1 MRPPHPPLSPLGRG
15 MGERSFLEAWTPMDH
30 FKIDRNFVESIMGSL
45 KGKGCNLSLS
55 EVMTVVDLIREEVL
69 YQYVERLI
77 SQVETILEINPSLSE
92 KEILETVARNVA
104 DYLGAEAVSIR
115 IYDPG
120 REEMVFFGAYPR
132 LYDDREE
139 AIPFEDTIA
148 GEVVKTHRSYF
159 VPDIAN
165 EEKYKNKE
173 KVLRKGIHSML
184 AIPIFIPR
192 FSLKDVDIEGSF
204 QIYFQE
210 KNRTFT
216 PLEARIAEMLS
227 RRVSYVVARKRIMGL
242 QLLNV
247 TKDKIVEKIFLKLG
261 KREGIKMKDFFN
273 MVIPELVEIIRIQR
287 CALFSVGGDRKH
299 VILEAG
305 YPENEHGL
313 GKVFDVGVPYINAI
327 VNQTGPFG
335 EFENEKVF
343 PTYIL
348 IHNPRESTFL
358 PPDLQRFLENQQINS
373 VLYIPLKVNDVVTYF
388 LSFDA
393 QAHQRRFTDEEIEI
407 FTFFGKEM
415 MKGLRLEKMD
425 DILHDF
431 KNPAIATAGFAKRVK
446 KILEDGEYLVK
457 KEKVDQALE
466 IILKETSRIQELALT
481 LHGEGREETI
491 DLTEK
496 LKRRFLINE
505 EAIRELK
512 RENIH
517 FFEGELAS
525 PLWIRCFPLHIERVL
540 DNLLNNAFNAIPE
553 GGGDLCIRSYR
564 RDDWAI
570 AEITNTGKISEE
582 DRDRLLMGD
591 GKGRGLHITT
601 RLVKQMGGKMEVESE
616 EYQTTFRVMLPL
628 VSK

>member
-1 MRPPHPPLSPLGRG
+1 
-15 MGERSFLEAWTPMDH
+15 
-30 FKIDRNFVESIMGSL
+30 MGSL
-45 KGKGCNLSLS
+45 KRKGCNLSLE

-92 KEILETVARNVA
+92 KEILETVAKNVA

-120 REEMVFFGAYPR
+120 REEMVFFGSYPK

-173 KVLRKGIHSML
+173 KVLQRGIHSML

-204 QIYFQE
+204 QIYFPE

-227 RRVSYVVARKRIMGL
+227 RRVSYVIARKRITSL

-287 CALFSVGGDRKH
+287 CALFSVSGDRKH

-305 YPENEHGL
+305 YPESQHGI
-313 GKVFDVGVPYINAI
+313 GKVFDVDVPYINAI
-327 VNQTGPFG
+327 VNQAGPFG
-335 EFENEKVF
+335 EFENEKVY

-348 IHNPRESTFL
+348 IYNPRESCLL
-358 PPDLQRFLENQQINS
+358 PTDLQRFLETQQINS

-388 LSFDA
+388 LAFDA
-393 QAHQRRFTDEEIEI
+393 QAHQKRFTDEEIEV

-553 GGGDLCIRSYR
+553 EGGELYIRSYR
-564 RDDWAI
+564 RDGWAI
-570 AEITNTGKISEE
+570 AEITNTGKIREE
-582 DRDRLLMGD
+582 DKDRLLMGD

-628 VSK
+628 VETTQ

>member
-1 MRPPHPPLSPLGRG
+1 
-15 MGERSFLEAWTPMDH
+15 MDH
-30 FKIDRNFVESIMGSL
+30 FKIDRKFVESMMGSL
-45 KGKGCNLSLS
+45 REKGCNLSL
-55 EVMTVVDLIREEVL
+55 EELVMVVDLIREEVL
-69 YQYVERLI
+69 YNYVERLI
-77 SQVETILEINPSLSE
+77 SQVETILEINPSLSD
-92 KEILETVARNVA
+92 KEILETVAKNVA

-120 REEMVFFGAYPR
+120 REEMVSFGSYPKVEE
-132 LYDDREE
+132 DREE

-148 GEVVKTHRSYF
+148 GEVVKTHQSYF
-159 VPDIAN
+159 VPDI
-165 EEKYKNKE
+165 ETEDKYKNKE
-173 KVLRKGIHSML
+173 KVLRRGIHSML
-184 AIPIFIPR
+184 AIPMFIPR
-192 FSLKDVDIEGSF
+192 FSLKDLDIEGSF
-204 QIYFQE
+204 QIYFRE

-216 PLEARIAEMLS
+216 PLEAKIAEMLS
-227 RRVSYVVARKRIMGL
+227 RRVSYVIARKRIMGL

-287 CALFSVGGDRKH
+287 CALFSVSGDRKH
-299 VILEAG
+299 VVLEAG
-305 YPENEHGL
+305 YPESEHGL
-313 GKVFDVGVPYINAI
+313 GKVFDVDVPYIHAI

-335 EFENEKVF
+335 EFENEKIM
-343 PTYIL
+343 PNYIL
-348 IHNPRESTFL
+348 IHNPRESRLL
-358 PPDLQRFLENQQINS
+358 PADLRRFLEHQQINS

-388 LSFDA
+388 LAFDA

-446 KILEDGEYLVK
+446 KILEDGEYPAK
-457 KEKVDQALE
+457 KEKVDQALD

-491 DLTEK
+491 DLTER

-505 EAIRELK
+505 EAARELK
-512 RENIH
+512 RENIY
-517 FFEGELAS
+517 FSEREMTS
-525 PLWIRCFPLHIERVL
+525 SLWIRCFPLHIERVL

-553 GGGDLCIRSYR
+553 EGGELAIRSYR
-564 RDDWAI
+564 KDGWAV
-570 AEITNTGKISEE
+570 AEITNTGKIREE
-582 DRDRLLMGD
+582 ERDHLLLGD

-616 EYQTTFRVMLPL
+616 EDRTTFRVMLPL
-628 VSK
+628 VSQT

>member
-1 MRPPHPPLSPLGRG
+1 
-15 MGERSFLEAWTPMDH
+15 MDH
-30 FKIDRNFVESIMGSL
+30 SKIDRNFVESIMESL
-45 KGKGCNLSLS
+45 KGKGCNLSLE
-55 EVMTVVDLIREEVL
+55 EVVTVVDLIREEIL

-92 KEILETVARNVA
+92 KEILETVAKNVA

-120 REEMVFFGAYPR
+120 REEMVSFGSYPK
-132 LYDDREE
+132 LYEEREE

-173 KVLRKGIHSML
+173 KVLQKGIHSML

-204 QIYFQE
+204 QIYFRE

-227 RRVSYVVARKRIMGL
+227 RRVSYVIARKRIMGL
-242 QLLNV
+242 QFLNV

-305 YPENEHGL
+305 YPESQHGL
-313 GKVFDVGVPYINAI
+313 GKVFDVEVPYINAI
-327 VNQTGPFG
+327 VNQAGPFG

-348 IHNPRESTFL
+348 IHNPRESCLL
-358 PPDLQRFLENQQINS
+358 PADLQRFLENQQINS

-388 LSFDA
+388 LVFDA
-393 QAHQRRFTDEEIEI
+393 QAHQKRFTDEEIEI

-446 KILEDGEYLVK
+446 KILEDGEYLAK
-457 KEKVDQALE
+457 KEKVDQALD

-481 LHGEGREETI
+481 LHGEGREETV

-512 RENIH
+512 RENIY

-553 GGGDLCIRSYR
+553 EGGELCIRSYR
-564 RDDWAI
+564 RDGWAI
-570 AEITNTGKISEE
+570 AEITNTGKIREE

-628 VSK
+628 VETTQ

>member
-1 MRPPHPPLSPLGRG
+1 
-15 MGERSFLEAWTPMDH
+15 MDH
-30 FKIDRNFVESIMGSL
+30 FKIDQELIESIRTHL
-45 KGKGCNLSLS
+45 KEEGCHLSFE
-55 EVMTVVDLIREEVL
+55 EVVAVVDLIKEEVL
-69 YQYVERLI
+69 YQYVDRLI

-92 KEILETVARNVA
+92 KEILEAVAKNVV
-104 DYLGAEAVSIR
+104 DYLGAEAASIR

-120 REEMVFFGAYPR
+120 REEMVSFGSYPKW
-132 LYDDREE
+132 YEDRQE

-148 GEVVKTHRSYF
+148 GEVVKTRRSYF
-159 VPDIAN
+159 VRNISK

-173 KVLRKGIHSML
+173 KVMQRGIHSML
-184 AIPIFIPR
+184 AIPISIPR
-192 FSLKDVDIEGSF
+192 FSLKDVDIEGCF
-204 QIYFQE
+204 QIYFRE

-216 PLEARIAEMLS
+216 PLEAKIAEMLS
-227 RRVSYVVARKRIMGL
+227 RRVGYVIARKRIMGL

-273 MVIPELVEIIRIQR
+273 MVIPELVEIIRIHR
-287 CALFSVGGDRKH
+287 CALFSVSGDRRH

-305 YPENEHGL
+305 YPEGQHGL
-313 GKVFDVGVPYINAI
+313 GKVFDVEVPYIDTI
-327 VNQTGPFG
+327 VNQNGPFG

-343 PTYIL
+343 PNYIL
-348 IHNPRESTFL
+348 IHNPGKSSLL
-358 PPDLQRFLENQQINS
+358 PAELQRFLETQQINS
-373 VLYIPLKVNDVVTYF
+373 VLYIPLKINDVVTYF
-388 LSFDA
+388 LAFDA

-446 KILEDGEYLVK
+446 KILEDGEYPAK

-481 LHGEGREETI
+481 LHGEGREETV

-496 LKRRFLINE
+496 LRRRFLINE
-505 EAIRELK
+505 EAIRELN

-517 FFEGELAS
+517 FCESELES
-525 PLWIRCFPLHIERVL
+525 PLWIRCFPLHIERAL

-553 GGGDLCIRSYR
+553 EGGELSIRSYR
-564 RDDWAI
+564 RNAWAV
-570 AEITNTGKISEE
+570 AEITNTGKIREE

-591 GKGRGLHITT
+591 GKGRGLHIIT
-601 RLVKQMGGKMEVESE
+601 RLVKRMGGKMEVESE
-616 EYQTTFRVMLPL
+616 EHQTTFRVMLPL
-628 VSK
+628 VTQ

>member
-1 MRPPHPPLSPLGRG
+1 
-15 MGERSFLEAWTPMDH
+15 
-30 FKIDRNFVESIMGSL
+30 
-45 KGKGCNLSLS
+45 
-55 EVMTVVDLIREEVL
+55 
-69 YQYVERLI
+69 
-77 SQVETILEINPSLSE
+77 
-92 KEILETVARNVA
+92 
-104 DYLGAEAVSIR
+104 
-115 IYDPG
+115 
-120 REEMVFFGAYPR
+120 
-132 LYDDREE
+132 
-139 AIPFEDTIA
+139 
-148 GEVVKTHRSYF
+148 VKTHRSYF

-173 KVLRKGIHSML
+173 KVLQKGIHSML

-204 QIYFQE
+204 QIYFRE

-227 RRVSYVVARKRIMGL
+227 RRVSYVIARKRIMGL

-305 YPENEHGL
+305 YPESQHGL
-313 GKVFDVGVPYINAI
+313 GKVFDVEVPYVNAI
-327 VNQTGPFG
+327 VNQAGPFG

-348 IHNPRESTFL
+348 IHNPRESCLL
-358 PPDLQRFLENQQINS
+358 PTDLQRFLENQQINS

-431 KNPAIATAGFAKRVK
+431 KNPAIATAGFAKRLK
-446 KILEDGEYLVK
+446 KILDDGEYLVK

-553 GGGDLCIRSYR
+553 EGGELCIRSYR
-564 RDDWAI
+564 RDGWAI
-570 AEITNTGKISEE
+570 AEITNTGKIREE

-591 GKGRGLHITT
+591 GKGRGIHITT
-601 RLVKQMGGKMEVESE
+601 RLVKRMGGKMEVESE
-616 EYQTTFRVMLPL
+616 EYQTTFRVMLPI
-628 VSK
+628 VSQT